1 MNVKNIFAAVKRGAV
16 KHSPAILLVMGIGGM
31 LTSVIWAVKE
41 TPKALEA
48 IEEKKKEVYKD
59 GGADI
64 NTSNLALTPKQTI
77 QTTWRYYLPSVIIFA
92 ASTACL
98 IGGHTVSARRN
109 AALASMYALTETT
122 LRQYKDAITE
132 HVEPEVKEKI
142 EETVAQKQVQR
153 APDPRD
159 CYVYN
164 INPDGVL
171 FLEPI
176 TGQAFRSDKETI
188 RAAAN
193 DIKQDMLN
201 DGFAG
206 TATLEDFL
214 DKLGLNIP
222 SDVKRQIGWNIG
234 GNCLDDIS
242 FSAQIAANGDPCLV
256 IRYDKPPIYNYDK
269 WSDRFGS

>member
-1 MNVKNIFAAVKRGAV
+1 MNIKNIFAAVKHGAV
-16 KHSPAILLVMGIGGM
+16 KHSPTILLVMGIGGM
-31 LTSVIWAVKE
+31 LTSIVWAVKE

-48 IEEKKKEVYKD
+48 VEEKKKEVYKD
-59 GGADI
+59 KGADI
-64 NTSNLALTPKQTI
+64 DSSSLALTPKQTV
-77 QTTWRYYLPSVIIFA
+77 QATWRYYVPSAIIFA
-92 ASTACL
+92 VSTVCL
-98 IGGHTVSARRN
+98 IGGHRVSIKRN

-122 LRQYKDAITE
+122 LRQYKDAIAE

-142 EETVAQKQVQR
+142 EETVAQKQMQK

-159 CYVYN
+159 CYIYN
-164 INPDGVL
+164 LNPDGVL
-171 FLEPI
+171 MMEPI
-176 TGQAFRSDKETI
+176 TGQMFRCDKETV

-214 DKLGLNIP
+214 DKLELGIP
-222 SDVKRQIGWNIG
+222 SDVKSQIGWNIG

-256 IRYDKPPIYNYDK
+256 LKYDRPPIYNYDK
-269 WSDRFGS
+269 WSDRFSS